1 MKTAAAIA
9 FAFLAGAAQSAIA
22 ADQPANALFKVED
35 VNRDTV
41 PAGTPAAFWA
51 AFGESPKNEA
61 ERTVDDVKFTYVPL
75 TLIPL
80 PDGKTALIST
90 GASECT
96 GTACSGKNS
105 VHYLQGD
112 KASYK
117 VTGEWLDVGSAGVA
131 GNPALRWGWTDAIES
146 SPMLY
151 TEGGGTW
158 QGYSCSYASLTRL
171 GATAPEDVAQF
182 PVYYSDGGANEN
194 NPVEYT
200 GEITSTEKGR
210 SFTVTY
216 TGSKTFSERYVLGSD
231 GKYTL
236 ASGESRVPTC

>member
-1 MKTAAAIA
+1 
-9 FAFLAGAAQSAIA
+9 
-22 ADQPANALFKVED
+22 
-35 VNRDTV
+35 
-41 PAGTPAAFWA
+41 
-51 AFGESPKNEA
+51 
-61 ERTVDDVKFTYVPL
+61 
-75 TLIPL
+75 
-80 PDGKTALIST
+80 
-90 GASECT
+90 
-96 GTACSGKNS
+96 
-105 VHYLQGD
+105 
-112 KASYK
+112 
-117 VTGEWLDVGSAGVA
+117 
-131 GNPALRWGWTDAIES
+131 
-146 SPMLY
+146 MLY

-182 PVYYSDGGANEN
+182 PVYYNDGGANEN